1 MILLL
6 VLLVV
11 FGWVFKGTAKIS
23 KVFMPILIGAM
34 LVIGIENWLKEMAK
48 FFFPILYVAGILA
61 LIAGTVFGVI
71 FLFKRSPSDK
81 LMLWL
86 CGLPLVTALAIT
98 AIPKGDGVYPLLTF
112 LVFMFSGIWVD
123 SILMLLKNRAGQK
136 LATTHWLRV
145 ATAGP
150 QLAVVASVVGWA
162 FVRAMTF
169 S

>member
-6 VLLVV
+6 LLLVV
-11 FGWVFKGTAKIS
+11 FGWLFKGVAKIS

-34 LVIGIENWLKEMAK
+34 LVIGIENWLKEVAK
-48 FFFPILYVAGILA
+48 VIFPILYVAGILA
-61 LIAGTVFGVI
+61 LIAGTVFGIV
-71 FLFKRSPSDK
+71 FLIRRAPSDK

-98 AIPKGDGVYPLLTF
+98 AIPKGDGVYPLLLF
-112 LVFMFSGIWVD
+112 LIFMFSGIWID
-123 SILMLLKNRAGQK
+123 SILMLSKNRAGQK
-136 LATTHWLRV
+136 LAANHWLRV

-150 QLAVVASVVGWA
+150 QLMLIASFVMWA
-162 FVRAMTF
+162 FIKSISF